1 VHAIH
6 DGILLEETDREKIEH
21 AKEITRK
28 TGCDVCN
35 GFEIGVDVDQM
46 LIGGA
51 RYRDKREMAQ
61 KMWDTI
67 LSTLETIGALPR
79 RA

>member
-1 VHAIH
+1 
-6 DGILLEETDREKIEH
+6 
-21 AKEITRK
+21 
-28 TGCDVCN
+28 
-35 GFEIGVDVDQM
+35 M